1 MYENYS
7 IQSLPERDYREL
19 LGSALC
25 VFNAN
30 NAFIIENILKIE
42 NDQHDW
48 WELMDQTSGI
58 LLRKVIIKQ
67 YSDKI
72 PKDIIDLFDS
82 LVKQRNRIIHSSQV
96 TGPKPKE
103 EQLLYT
109 RDRITGQQFFITR
122 EYLLRFI
129 KENEELSTRLYALRD
144 QLEKKK

>member
-72 PKDIIDLFDS
+72 PKDIIDLFGS
-82 LVKQRNRIIHSSQV
+82 VKYFV
-96 TGPKPKE
+96 
-103 EQLLYT
+103 
-109 RDRITGQQFFITR
+109 
-122 EYLLRFI
+122 
-129 KENEELSTRLYALRD
+129 
-144 QLEKKK
+144 

>member
-109 RDRITGQQFFITR
+109 RARITGQQFFITR

>member
-129 KENEELSTRLYALRD
+129 KENEELSARLYALRD

>member
-7 IQSLPERDYREL
+7 RQSLPERDYREL

-48 WELMDQTSGI
+48 WELMDRTSGN
-58 LLRKVIIKQ
+58 LLHKVMIKQ
-67 YSDKI
+67 YSNKI
-72 PKDIIDLFDS
+72 PKDIIDLFDA
-82 LVKQRNRIIHSSQV
+82 LIEQRNRIIHSSQV
-96 TGPKPKE
+96 TGPEPKE
-103 EQLLYT
+103 EQLLNT
-109 RDRITGQQFFITR
+109 KVPKTGQQFLITR

-129 KENEELSTRLYALRD
+129 KENEKLSTRLYALRD
-144 QLEKKK
+144 LLEKKK